1 MKETI
6 VGRKALKV
14 KFEQDGQIIKM
25 QILEQD
31 EKLRGQG
38 LIKYEGEYSIKSIS
52 NPAIGL
58 RTLYI
63 RGSLMSADRNKKTT
77 IFSNEEQVTKYIN
90 EISKLINEI
99 NDEAEEKERKTN
111 KSIIIN
117 TDGYK
122 VVIATLYDENGE
134 QLRKETA
141 KCSPED
147 TYDFETG
154 ATLAFERLIEKSSEK
169 IIVGDETL
177 KVEFTRYGKEVTA
190 KVLEMDESMRGNGGV
205 MEGNGYRIKSILYPQ
220 IISTAL
226 LIRGKEKSKD
236 HTEPKYAFDSVTKAK
251 EYIENISELILR
263 INAEHKW
270 NAKVVCV
277 KSHDR
282 DTFTKG
288 KIYIIENGKLKD
300 DRGIYA
306 GNYKSVDEVNKAW
319 TTAKFIEVVE

>member
-6 VGRKALKV
+6 VGGKTLKV

-31 EKLRGQG
+31 EKLRRQG

-99 NDEAEEKERKTN
+99 NDEAEEKERKQN
-111 KSIIIN
+111 KLIIIN

-122 VVIATLYDENGE
+122 VVTATLYDENGE

-147 TYDFETG
+147 VFDFEVG
-154 ATLAFERLIEKSSEK
+154 AKLAAERLFRK
-169 IIVGDETL
+169 INREI
-177 KVEFTRYGKEVTA
+177 
-190 KVLEMDESMRGNGGV
+190 
-205 MEGNGYRIKSILYPQ
+205 
-220 IISTAL
+220 
-226 LIRGKEKSKD
+226 
-236 HTEPKYAFDSVTKAK
+236 
-251 EYIENISELILR
+251 
-263 INAEHKW
+263 KW
-270 NAKVVCV
+270 NTKVVCV
-277 KSHDR
+277 RSKSISY
-282 DTFTKG
+282 TKG
-288 KIYIIENGKLKD
+288 KIYEVKNGKITNNIGEDLMHSYESID
-300 DRGIYA
+300 DL
-306 GNYKSVDEVNKAW
+306 NAW
-319 TTAKFIEVVE
+319 TEAKFIEVVE

>member
-6 VGRKALKV
+6 VGGKALKV

-38 LIKYEGEYSIKSIS
+38 LIKYEGEYSIKSIL

-90 EISKLINEI
+90 EISKLINAI
-99 NDEAEEKERKTN
+99 NDEAEENERKTN

-122 VVIATLYDENGE
+122 VVTATLYDENGE

-147 TYDFETG
+147 VFDFEVG
-154 ATLAFERLIEKSSEK
+154 AKLAVERLFEDKERIV
-169 IIVGDETL
+169 VGDRTL
-177 KVEFTRYGKEVTA
+177 KVEFNQHGAELTA
-190 KVLEMDESMRGNGGV
+190 KVLKMDES
-205 MEGNGYRIKSILYPQ
+205 L
-220 IISTAL
+220 
-226 LIRGKEKSKD
+226 RGKKKSCKQ
-236 HTEPKYAFDSVTKAK
+236 H
-251 EYIENISELILR
+251 R
-263 INAEHKW
+263 I
-270 NAKVVCV
+270 
-277 KSHDR
+277 
-282 DTFTKG
+282 
-288 KIYIIENGKLKD
+288 
-300 DRGIYA
+300 
-306 GNYKSVDEVNKAW
+306 
-319 TTAKFIEVVE
+319 